1 MVGKPFARKEVALQ
15 AIAYGNVSVAI
26 EEQKMMDLTTNYMG
40 LSLNN
45 PLIAA
50 ASPLTS
56 TLKSVQRLEKAG
68 IAAVVLP
75 SLFEEQIR
83 QEQEEQIVLPKNN
96 LFPEVTSFLPAGLT
110 LERGS
115 RAYLDTIGQVKAAV
129 DIPVI
134 ASLNGCSEGGWMDF
148 ARQIEQAGADGIEL
162 HIYYNPPS
170 LEITGRE
177 VEDVYLDAASRIKSS
192 IAIPV
197 ALKIDPFF
205 SAFGNMARQFDE
217 MGVDALVMFN
227 RMLQPDFNLNN
238 MQVETAWPISKPG
251 EIGIPLRWISV
262 LYGKIN
268 ASLAAT
274 SGAYDH
280 EDIVK
285 YLLGGADTVML
296 ASALIRNGADYVS
309 VLLKGLEVW
318 LKQRDFTGLKDMRG
332 LMSQRSLANPEAFE
346 RASYIRTVDGAKK
359 H

>member
-1 MVGKPFARKEVALQ
+1 
-15 AIAYGNVSVAI
+15 
-26 EEQKMMDLTTNYMG
+26 MMDLTTKYMG
-40 LSLNN
+40 LSLKN
-45 PLIAA
+45 PLMAA

-56 TLKSVQRLEKAG
+56 TVKSIQRLEKAG
-68 IAAVVLP
+68 IAAIVLP

-83 QEQEEQIVLPKNN
+83 REQEEEERIALSRND
-96 LFPEVTSFLPAGLT
+96 LFPEATSFLPSGLT

-115 RAYLDTIGQVKAAV
+115 QAYLDTIHKVKAAV

-134 ASLNGCSEGGWMDF
+134 ASLNGCSEGGWVDY

-170 LEITGRE
+170 LDITGRQ
-177 VEDVYLDAASRIKSS
+177 VEEVYLDVARRVKDSVT
-192 IAIPV
+192 IPV
-197 ALKIDPFF
+197 ALKVDPFF

-217 MGVDALVMFN
+217 IGVDALVMFN

-238 MQVETAWPISKPG
+238 MLVEPSWPISKAG

-262 LYGKIN
+262 LHGKVN

-280 EDIVK
+280 EDIIK

-318 LKQRDFTGLKDMRG
+318 LKQRDFEDLNEMRG
-332 LMSQRSLANPEAFE
+332 MMSQRSVANPEAFE
-346 RASYIRTVDGAKK
+346 RANYIRTVDGVRK
-359 H
+359 

>member
-1 MVGKPFARKEVALQ
+1 
-15 AIAYGNVSVAI
+15 
-26 EEQKMMDLTTNYMG
+26 MDLTTQYMG
-40 LSLNN
+40 LSLKN

-56 TLKSVQRLEKAG
+56 TVKSIQRLEKAG

-83 QEQEEQIVLPKNN
+83 REQEEEERIALSRND
-96 LFPEVTSFLPAGLT
+96 LFPEATSFLPAGLT

-115 RAYLDTIGQVKAAV
+115 QAYLDTIHKAKAAV

-134 ASLNGCSEGGWMDF
+134 ASLNGCSEGGWVDY

-170 LEITGRE
+170 LDITGRQ
-177 VEDVYLDAASRIKSS
+177 VEDVYLDVARRVKNSVT
-192 IAIPV
+192 IPV

-217 MGVDALVMFN
+217 IGVDALVMFN
-227 RMLQPDFNLNN
+227 RMLQPDYNLQT
-238 MQVETAWPISKPG
+238 MLVEPSWPISKAG
-251 EIGIPLRWISV
+251 EIGIPLRWVSV
-262 LYGKIN
+262 LHGRLN
-268 ASLAAT
+268 TSLAAT

-280 EDIVK
+280 EDIIK
-285 YLLGGADTVML
+285 YLLAGANTVML

-309 VLLKGLEVW
+309 VLLKGVEVW
-318 LKQRDFTGLKDMRG
+318 LKQRDFSGLEEIRG
-332 LMSQRSLANPEAFE
+332 LMSQRSVANPEAFE
-346 RASYIRTVDGAKK
+346 RANYIRTVDGAKK
-359 H
+359 

>member
-1 MVGKPFARKEVALQ
+1 
-15 AIAYGNVSVAI
+15 
-26 EEQKMMDLTTNYMG
+26 MMDLTTKYMG
-40 LSLNN
+40 LSLKN
-45 PLIAA
+45 PLMAA

-56 TLKSVQRLEKAG
+56 TVKSIQRLEKAG

-83 QEQEEQIVLPKNN
+83 REQEEEERIALSRNN
-96 LFPEVTSFLPAGLT
+96 LFPEATSFLPSGLT

-115 RAYLDTIGQVKAAV
+115 QAYLDTIHKAKAAV

-134 ASLNGCSEGGWMDF
+134 ASLNGCSEGGWVDY

-170 LEITGRE
+170 LDITGRQ
-177 VEDVYLDAASRIKSS
+177 VEEVYLDVARRVKNSVT
-192 IAIPV
+192 IPV

-217 MGVDALVMFN
+217 IGVDALVMFN

-238 MQVETAWPISKPG
+238 MLVEPNWPISKAG

-262 LYGKIN
+262 LHGKIN

-280 EDIVK
+280 EDIIK

-318 LKQRDFTGLKDMRG
+318 LKQRDFEDLNEMRG
-332 LMSQRSLANPEAFE
+332 LMSQRSVANPEAFE
-346 RASYIRTVDGAKK
+346 RANYIRTVDGARKY
-359 H
+359 

>member
-1 MVGKPFARKEVALQ
+1 
-15 AIAYGNVSVAI
+15 
-26 EEQKMMDLTTNYMG
+26 MDLTTKYMG
-40 LSLNN
+40 LSLKN

-56 TLKSVQRLEKAG
+56 TVKSIQRLEKAG

-83 QEQEEQIVLPKNN
+83 REQEEEERIAMSRND
-96 LFPEVTSFLPAGLT
+96 LFPEATSFLPAGLT

-115 RAYLDTIGQVKAAV
+115 QAYLDTIHKTKAAV

-134 ASLNGCSEGGWMDF
+134 ASLNGCSEGGWVDY

-170 LEITGRE
+170 LDITGRQ
-177 VEDVYLDAASRIKSS
+177 VEDVYLDVARRVKNSVT
-192 IAIPV
+192 IPV
-197 ALKIDPFF
+197 ALKVDPFF

-217 MGVDALVMFN
+217 IGVDALVMFN

-238 MQVETAWPISKPG
+238 MLVEPSWPISKAG

-262 LYGKIN
+262 LHGKVN

-318 LKQRDFTGLKDMRG
+318 LKQRDFEDLNEMRG
-332 LMSQRSLANPEAFE
+332 MMSQRSVANPEAFE
-346 RASYIRTVDGAKK
+346 RANYIRTVDGVRK
-359 H
+359 

>member
-1 MVGKPFARKEVALQ
+1 
-15 AIAYGNVSVAI
+15 
-26 EEQKMMDLTTNYMG
+26 MMDLTTNYMG
-40 LSLNN
+40 LSLEN

-56 TLKSVQRLEKAG
+56 TLKSIQRLQKAG

-83 QEQEEQIVLPKNN
+83 REQEEEEQITLSRNN
-96 LFPEVTSFLPAGLT
+96 LFPEATSFLPAGLT

-115 RAYLDTIGQVKAAV
+115 QAYLDTIHKVKAAV

-134 ASLNGCSEGGWMDF
+134 ASLNGCSEGGWIDY
-148 ARQIEQAGADGIEL
+148 ARQVEQAGADGIEL

-170 LEITGRE
+170 LDITGRQ
-177 VEDVYLDAASRIKSS
+177 VEDVYLDVIRSVKNSVT
-192 IAIPV
+192 IPV

-217 MGVDALVMFN
+217 IGVDALVMFN
-227 RMLQPDFNLNN
+227 RMLQQPDFNLNN
-238 MQVETAWPISKPG
+238 MQVETSWPISKAG

-262 LYGKIN
+262 LHGKIN

-274 SGAYDH
+274 SGACDH
-280 EDIVK
+280 EDIIK

-318 LKQRDFTGLKDMRG
+318 LKQRYFAGLNDMRG
-332 LMSQRSLANPEAFE
+332 LMSLRSVANPEAFE
-346 RASYIRTVDGAKK
+346 RANYIRTVDGARK

>member
-1 MVGKPFARKEVALQ
+1 
-15 AIAYGNVSVAI
+15 
-26 EEQKMMDLTTNYMG
+26 MDLTTKYMG
-40 LSLNN
+40 LSLKN
-45 PLIAA
+45 PLMAA

-56 TLKSVQRLEKAG
+56 TVKSIQRLEKAG
-68 IAAVVLP
+68 IAAIVLP

-83 QEQEEQIVLPKNN
+83 REQEEEERIALSRND
-96 LFPEVTSFLPAGLT
+96 LFPEATSFLPSGLT

-115 RAYLDTIGQVKAAV
+115 QAYLDTIHKVKAAV

-134 ASLNGCSEGGWMDF
+134 ASLNGCSEGGWVDY

-170 LEITGRE
+170 LDITGRQ
-177 VEDVYLDAASRIKSS
+177 VEEVYLDVARRVKDSVT
-192 IAIPV
+192 IPV
-197 ALKIDPFF
+197 ALKVDPFF

-217 MGVDALVMFN
+217 IGVDALVMFN

-238 MQVETAWPISKPG
+238 MLVEPSWPISKAG

-262 LYGKIN
+262 LHGKVN

-280 EDIVK
+280 EDIIK

-318 LKQRDFTGLKDMRG
+318 LKQRDFEDLNEMRG
-332 LMSQRSLANPEAFE
+332 MMSQRSVANPEAFE
-346 RASYIRTVDGAKK
+346 RANYIRTVDGVRK
-359 H
+359 

>member
-1 MVGKPFARKEVALQ
+1 
-15 AIAYGNVSVAI
+15 
-26 EEQKMMDLTTNYMG
+26 MDLTTSYMG
-40 LSLNN
+40 LSLKN
-45 PLIAA
+45 PLMAA

-56 TLKSVQRLEKAG
+56 TIKSIQRLEKAG

-83 QEQEEQIVLPKNN
+83 REQEEAERMALSRNN
-96 LFPEVTSFLPAGLT
+96 LSPEATSFLPAGLT

-115 RAYLDTIGQVKAAV
+115 EAYLDTIHKARAAV

-134 ASLNGCSEGGWMDF
+134 ASLNGCSGGGWIDY

-170 LEITGRE
+170 LDITGRQ
-177 VEDVYLDAASRIKSS
+177 VEDVYLDIARRVKSS
-192 IAIPV
+192 VTIPV

-217 MGVDALVMFN
+217 IGVDALVMFN

-238 MQVETAWPISKPG
+238 MLVETRWPISKAG

-262 LYGKIN
+262 LHGNIN
-268 ASLAAT
+268 ASLAAS

-280 EDIVK
+280 EDIIK

-318 LKQRDFTGLKDMRG
+318 LKQRDFNDLNEMRG
-332 LMSQRSLANPEAFE
+332 LMSQRSVANPEVFE
-346 RASYIRTVDGAKK
+346 RANYIRTVDGAKR
-359 H
+359 

>member
-1 MVGKPFARKEVALQ
+1 
-15 AIAYGNVSVAI
+15 
-26 EEQKMMDLTTNYMG
+26 MDLTTKYMG
-40 LSLNN
+40 LSLKN
-45 PLIAA
+45 PLMAA

-56 TLKSVQRLEKAG
+56 TVKSIQRLEKAG
-68 IAAVVLP
+68 IAAIVLP

-83 QEQEEQIVLPKNN
+83 REQEEEERIALSRND
-96 LFPEVTSFLPAGLT
+96 LFPEATSFLPSGMT

-115 RAYLDTIGQVKAAV
+115 QAYLDTIHKAKAAV

-134 ASLNGCSEGGWMDF
+134 ASLNGCSEGGWVDY

-170 LEITGRE
+170 LDITGRQ
-177 VEDVYLDAASRIKSS
+177 VEEVYLDVARRVKNSVT
-192 IAIPV
+192 IPV
-197 ALKIDPFF
+197 ALKVDPFF

-217 MGVDALVMFN
+217 IGVDALVMFN

-238 MQVETAWPISKPG
+238 MLVEPSWPISKAG

-262 LYGKIN
+262 LHGKVN

-280 EDIVK
+280 EDIIK

-318 LKQRDFTGLKDMRG
+318 LKQRDFEDLNEMRG
-332 LMSQRSLANPEAFE
+332 MMSQRSVANPEAFE
-346 RASYIRTVDGAKK
+346 RANYIRTVDGVRK
-359 H
+359 

>member
-1 MVGKPFARKEVALQ
+1 
-15 AIAYGNVSVAI
+15 
-26 EEQKMMDLTTNYMG
+26 MMDLTTNYMG
-40 LSLNN
+40 LSLKN

-56 TLKSVQRLEKAG
+56 TLKSIQRLEKAG

-83 QEQEEQIVLPKNN
+83 REQEEEERIALSRDD

-115 RAYLDTIGQVKAAV
+115 QAYLDTIHKVKAEV
-129 DIPVI
+129 GIPVI
-134 ASLNGCSEGGWMDF
+134 ASLNGCSEGGWMDY

-170 LEITGRE
+170 LEITGRQ
-177 VEDVYLDAASRIKSS
+177 VEDVYLDVVRSVKNSVT
-192 IAIPV
+192 IPV

-217 MGVDALVMFN
+217 IGVDALVMFN

-238 MQVETAWPISKPG
+238 MQVETSWPISKAG

-262 LYGKIN
+262 LHGKIN

-280 EDIVK
+280 EDIIK

-318 LKQRDFTGLKDMRG
+318 LKQRDFVGLNDMRG
-332 LMSQRSLANPEAFE
+332 LMSQCSVANPEAFE
-346 RASYIRTVDGAKK
+346 RANYIRTVDGARK